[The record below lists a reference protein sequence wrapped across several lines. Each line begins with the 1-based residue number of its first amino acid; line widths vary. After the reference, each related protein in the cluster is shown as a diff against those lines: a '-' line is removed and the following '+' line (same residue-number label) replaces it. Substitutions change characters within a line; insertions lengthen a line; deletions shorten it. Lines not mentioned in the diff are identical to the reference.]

1 MTAHPALLHAAE
13 TADSLGAMGK
23 IEVKKFFGGAGL
35 VLGGVYFGFIMKGAL
50 YLRTDSETRPRFEA
64 LALAPFSYATR
75 AGRVTV
81 ASYYEAPAEALED
94 PQTLLVWARE
104 AYAAALRTR
113 RPAPARTRRSK
124 AAVA

>member
-1 MTAHPALLHAAE
+1 MTVHLALGHAAE
-13 TADSLGAMGK
+13 IADSLGTMGK

-35 VLGGVYFGFIMKGAL
+35 VLGGVYFGFIMKGTL

-75 AGRVTV
+75 AGRITV
-81 ASYYEAPAEALED
+81 ASYYEAPAEARD
-94 PQTLLVWARE
+94 DAQMLLVWARQ

-113 RPAPARTRRSK
+113 RPAVARARRSK
-124 AAVA
+124 PAVA

>member
-1 MTAHPALLHAAE
+1 MTTQLAVLHAAE

-35 VLGGVYFGFIMKGAL
+35 VLGGVYFGFIMKGTL

-75 AGRVTV
+75 ARRVTV
-81 ASYYEAPAEALED
+81 ASYYEAPAEARED
-94 PQTLLVWARE
+94 AQTLLVWARE

-113 RPAPARTRRSK
+113 RPAASRTRRSK

>member
-1 MTAHPALLHAAE
+1 MTTQLALLHAAE
-13 TADSLGAMGK
+13 TADRLGAMGK

-35 VLGGVYFGFIMKGAL
+35 VLGGVYFGFLMKGTL

-75 AGRVTV
+75 ARRVTV
-81 ASYYEAPAEALED
+81 ASYYEAPAEARED
-94 PQTLLVWARE
+94 AHVLLDWARE

-113 RPAPARTRRSK
+113 RPAVSRVRRSK